1 MKHESIASLP
11 LLLCCV
17 GLGCSKLP
25 DIPRGVCG
33 NQVLEGGEQCDGSP
47 APFAC
52 GAPRT
57 PAACRFICQN
67 DVACPAGMSCGQDE
81 ICRIPSGRFEDP
93 RFLAALEGDQLEVT
107 DVDHDGAA
115 DLVAISRDRLR
126 IRYGTGDGRFDQ
138 VSTIVSKAA
147 SGPLTFEDVD
157 VDGERDVLYPSFTGL
172 AVLRGQGER
181 RVGTML
187 SPFSTMIDSAAVP
200 MIGAIRGNSL
210 IDTYYVA
217 AGEGLIFGF
226 SDAVTYP
233 MPEGWSTAS
242 LVGRPRVGQRTPQL
256 AAIRQD
262 LMIAQGE
269 VAAVYAWDSDVLGAP
284 SAFGLRQVLPFGGPL
299 VDTPLFAD
307 LDGDGQ
313 KDLLGTILARD
324 GAPAYS
330 IAFSSTVAPPL
341 QSRLPCPARI
351 LHPNGGVL
359 GAPLATGLLDPDAA
373 EDLIVP
379 AGLAASIGAAP
390 IGCEQ
395 ALTYAF
401 LVNARRG
408 FRRAVVGDFNADG
421 RRDFAA
427 QDGDDLD
434 IYISRDGLT
443 FTRHAVELRGD
454 IEHLEAGDVDGDGST
469 DLLVSIA
476 SSSAS
481 SLSVVYGARENPGAT
496 IAFVARMPHLDSIS
510 LGDLFGEAGAS
521 DGAADLLL
529 TTTSSGTAQTT
540 VSIVAGDGGRQL
552 QSPLS
557 LSGAGET
564 GDSLPL
570 TASVGRFCPSRSQR
584 SVATLAV
591 KGDEAYLWLASRI
604 SEITVAG
611 PDTWRSSLLSSMQR
625 SGLISD
631 VRFSPFCAV
640 WRPADLDGDGIDEL
654 VAVSFAGINPNC
666 PAGPGLS
673 LRFDPQS
680 CAPIAT
686 LFDLAPS
693 FRPLTARLSPVVTG
707 GPPAL
712 WEASSDRLL
721 VRAFAGDAPTRV
733 LGEVGVPGITAMAPF
748 SVGSTNV
755 ILAAGEASLYSIP
768 LDSSGALGEPE
779 AIAPLPPGQR
789 IRAMAS
795 SDVNSDGLPDLV
807 VLTSGNVY
815 WYPGKER

>member
-1 MKHESIASLP
+1 MKHESIASLS
-11 LLLCCV
+11 LLLLCV

-67 DVACPAGMSCGQDE
+67 GVACPAGMSCGQDE

-93 RFLAALEGDQLEVT
+93 RFLATLEGEQLEVM

-115 DLVAISRDRLR
+115 DLVASSPDRLR

-147 SGPLTFEDVD
+147 SGPLTFADVD
-157 VDGERDVLYPSFTGL
+157 VDGELDVLYPSFTGL

-187 SPFSTMIDSAAVP
+187 SPFATRIGSAALP
-200 MIGAIRGNSL
+200 MIGVIRGNGL

-217 AGEGLIFGF
+217 ADEGLVFGF
-226 SDAVTYP
+226 NDAMTYP
-233 MPEGWSTAS
+233 MPDGWSTAT
-242 LVGRPRVGQRTPQL
+242 LVGRPRVGQRTPLL
-256 AAIRQD
+256 AGIREEFV
-262 LMIAQGE
+262 IAQGE
-269 VAAVYAWDSDVLGAP
+269 EAAIYAWDSDPPGAP
-284 SAFGLRQVLPFGGPL
+284 ITLGRRQVLSFGGPL
-299 VDTPLFAD
+299 LDTPLFAD

-313 KDLLGTILARD
+313 KDLLGTIRADGGALAS
-324 GAPAYS
+324 S
-330 IAFSSTVAPPL
+330 IAFTSTAPPPF
-341 QSRLPCPARI
+341 QSRRPCLARF
-351 LHPNGGVL
+351 LRPGGGVL
-359 GAPLATGLLDPDAA
+359 GVPLAAGLLDPDQA

-379 AGLAASIGAAP
+379 EGLAVSIGTAP
-390 IGCEQ
+390 IGCGQ
-395 ALTYAF
+395 DQSYAL
-401 LVNARRG
+401 LVNARRS

-434 IYISRDGLT
+434 IYISRDGLS
-443 FTRHAVELRGD
+443 FTRHAVELSGA
-454 IEHLEAGDVDGDGST
+454 IEHLEAGDVDGDGAT

-476 SSSAS
+476 SGSGS
-481 SLSVVYGARENPGAT
+481 SLSVVYGGRENPGAT
-496 IAFVARMPHLDSIS
+496 IAFVARMPHLASIS
-510 LGDLFGEAGAS
+510 LGDLFGEAGTP
-521 DGAADLLL
+521 DGAEDLLL
-529 TTTSSGTAQTT
+529 TTTSSASAQTT

-552 QSPLS
+552 QSPLN
-557 LSGAGET
+557 LAGSSET
-564 GDSLPL
+564 GDFLPL
-570 TASVGRFCPSRSQR
+570 TASVGRFCPSRSKR
-584 SVATLAV
+584 SVAMLAL
-591 KGDEAYLWLASRI
+591 KGDEAYLWVASRI
-604 SEITVAG
+604 SEITIAG
-611 PDTWRSSLLSSMQR
+611 PDTWQSSLLSSMQR

-631 VRFSPFCAV
+631 PRFSPFCAA

-654 VAVSFAGINPNC
+654 VAVSFAGANPNC
-666 PAGPGLS
+666 PPGPGLS
-673 LRFDPQS
+673 LRFDPHS
-680 CAPIAT
+680 CAPTAT

-693 FRPLTARLSPVVTG
+693 FSPQTARLSPVIAG
-707 GPPAL
+707 GPPVL
-712 WEASSDRLL
+712 WEASDDQLL

-733 LGEVGVPGITAMAPF
+733 LGKVGIPGITAMAPF
-748 SVGSTNV
+748 LVGSANV
-755 ILAAGEASLYSIP
+755 ILAAGEEGLYSIP
-768 LDSSGALGEPE
+768 LDSTGALGEPE
-779 AIAPLPPGQR
+779 QIAPLPVGQR

-795 SDVNSDGLPDLV
+795 SDLNSDGLLDLV